1 MPRRLLP
8 LVLTLLALAALVA
21 GPASAANPV
30 PPTATSGSPTS
41 ITLTGATL
49 IATVDPQGASTAYH
63 FDYGTSDSYGL
74 STTDRD
80 AGSGTGPVSVSVPVT
95 GLTSDTTYHVRIVAT
110 NAAGVTRGTD
120 RTFKTLAPAKAPT
133 VSTGGAR
140 SVKADSATLTGAL
153 DPAGQKT
160 TFRFE
165 YGTSTRYG
173 VSTPDAAADGSG
185 SRTVSA
191 TIGGLVAYT
200 TYHYRLVAT
209 NATGTVRGRDR
220 TLRTLR
226 APTAVTFT
234 AGVNP
239 VSWGDK
245 VTLTG
250 KVLGTGV
257 GGTSV
262 AVQRSDFPFTRGFWI
277 PRTFSA
283 KSDGSFSTTVGP
295 LWETTRLQLV
305 TRNTN
310 VATSPVVTIGV
321 RVRVGV
327 RRQSAPTHP
336 RAVILSGVVRPAVP
350 RGRVSVQ
357 RRTVAGVWVPV
368 ARAGFS
374 ALPGNRSRYR
384 IRVPRARRT
393 AEVRVVAL
401 PNDGGGHDVGFSRT
415 LTVRGRR

>member
-1 MPRRLLP
+1 MTRRLLP
-8 LVLTLLALAALVA
+8 LVLTLLALAAVLAAPA
-21 GPASAANPV
+21 GAANPL
-30 PPTATSGSPTS
+30 PPAATSGTPTD

-49 IATVDPQGASTAYH
+49 TATVDPQGAATTYH

-74 STTDRD
+74 VTTDRD
-80 AGSGTGPVSVSVPVT
+80 AGSGTGPVTVSVPVT

-110 NAAGVTRGTD
+110 NAAGVTRGSD
-120 RTFKTLAPAKAPT
+120 KTFKTLTPAKAPVVT
-133 VSTGGAR
+133 TGSAR
-140 SVKADSATLTGAL
+140 SIKANTATLTGSL
-153 DPAGQKT
+153 DPLGQKT
-160 TFRFE
+160 TYHYE

-173 VSTPDAAADGSG
+173 ASTPDATAEGTG
-185 SRTVSA
+185 SRTVSSA
-191 TIGGLVAYT
+191 IGGLVAYT

-234 AGVNP
+234 AGANP

-262 AVQRSDFPFTRGFWI
+262 AVQRSDFPFMRGFWI

-283 KSDGSFSTTVGP
+283 KSDGSFSTSIGP

-305 TRNTN
+305 TRSTN

-327 RRQSAPTHP
+327 RRQAAGR
-336 RAVILSGVVRPAVP
+336 RAVVLSGVVRPAIP
-350 RGRVSVQ
+350 QGRVSVQ
-357 RRTVAGVWVPV
+357 RRTVAGAWVPV

-401 PNDGGGHDVGFSRT
+401 PNDGGGHDIGYSRT